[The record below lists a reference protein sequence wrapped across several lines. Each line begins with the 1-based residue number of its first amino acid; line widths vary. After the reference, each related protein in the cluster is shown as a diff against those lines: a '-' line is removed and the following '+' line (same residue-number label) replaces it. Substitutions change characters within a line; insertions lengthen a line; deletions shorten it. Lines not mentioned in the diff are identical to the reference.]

1 MSALDVITAG
11 LAKLIP
17 DFVKSDGTI
26 ESKIIDVVATYADS
40 QNIELTNSMNDVMQA
55 LANQKVTTKEYYRRK
70 AVAFQMGSVL
80 LYDPINQ
87 GGYYDPVDPEKQI
100 IVQAYI
106 AGQIPTWT
114 LLVNALDN
122 AGHLRKLTLV
132 ELASFKSYFAA
143 FQPLGLEI
151 NINSLEA
158 AKIYVTNLIIYV
170 RAGTNAGDA
179 VDAIKENLLKHEQT
193 FRTNNVV
200 TLTEIEDLIQQFSG
214 VAAVSLAGEVY
225 AMEQQLDGTTV
236 RTDPKDGIFPLTN
249 GAFTFA
255 TDITVDNIKVLD

>member
-1 MSALDVITAG
+1 MNAIEVIQAG
-11 LAKLIP
+11 LQKLIP
-17 DFVKSDGTI
+17 DFIKSDATI
-26 ESKIIDVVATYADS
+26 ESKIIDVVASYADTR
-40 QNIELTNSMNDVMQA
+40 NLELTNSINDVMQA
-55 LANQKVTTKEYYRRK
+55 LASQKVTTKEYYRRK

-80 LYDPINQ
+80 LYDPLNQ

-100 IVQAYI
+100 IVQAHI
-106 AGQIPTWT
+106 AGQTPVWT
-114 LLVNALDN
+114 LLVNALDQS
-122 AGHLRKLTLV
+122 GHLRKLTLV

-158 AKIYVTNLIIYV
+158 AKIYVSNLIIYV

-179 VDAIKENLLKHEQT
+179 VDAIKANLLLHEQT
-193 FRTNNVV
+193 FRMNNVV
-200 TLTEIEDLIQQFSG
+200 TLTEIEDVIQQFSG
-214 VAAVSLAGEVY
+214 VSAVSLGGDVY
-225 AMEQQLDGTTV
+225 ATEQQLDGSTVTTLPV
-236 RTDPKDGIFPLTN
+236 DGIFPLTN